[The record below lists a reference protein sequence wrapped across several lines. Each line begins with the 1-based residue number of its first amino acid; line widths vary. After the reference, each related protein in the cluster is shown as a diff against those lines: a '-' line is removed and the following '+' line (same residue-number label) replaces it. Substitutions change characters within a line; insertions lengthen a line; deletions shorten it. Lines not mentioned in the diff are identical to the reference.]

1 MGELKES
8 YETCVPLRGFGTFQS
23 DPKTYPPGTARDAT
37 LAALRVGYRHI
48 DTAYAYGN
56 GQVEREVGE
65 AIRQSGIPRS
75 ELHNTF
81 HHPDDVETGL
91 DISLRNL
98 QLDYG
103 ITPDSKR
110 SKSFLTH
117 HATSVDLYLMH
128 NSYAYAKGPEFS
140 TLRRPDG
147 SGKPL
152 MDLELSRRYPDTW
165 KAMAALV
172 VAGKTR
178 FIGLSNFN
186 ILKTKRIIH
195 ETGILPTANQVE
207 MNPYF
212 PQYDLF
218 EYCASQNIQVIAH
231 CPLGGALAPE
241 VARRVGNG
249 PLGDDT
255 IKSIADAHGRT
266 PAQVILAWM
275 TGRGIAV
282 VPKSAKPSR
291 IKENFDVMFALTDAE
306 KEQIS
311 TLMGVRG
318 ERGVRNLAN
327 AEHIGFDVFDEELDQ
342 PI

>member
-1 MGELKES
+1 MGPKKS
-8 YETCVPLRGFGTFQS
+8 NDICIPLRGFGTFQS

-37 LAALRVGYRHI
+37 LTALRVGYRHV

-56 GQVEREVGE
+56 GQMEREVGE
-65 AIRQSGIPRS
+65 AIRQSGISRS
-75 ELHNTF
+75 ELFIVTKLHNTF
-81 HHPDDVETGL
+81 HHPEDVEMGL
-91 DISLRNL
+91 DMSLQNL
-98 QLDYG
+98 QLDY
-103 ITPDSKR
+103 
-110 SKSFLTH
+110 
-117 HATSVDLYLMH
+117 VDLFLMH
-128 NSYAYAKGPEFS
+128 NPYAYAKGPEFS

-165 KAMAALV
+165 RAMAALV
-172 VAGKTR
+172 ATGKVR
-178 FIGLSNFN
+178 FIGTSSARLSNFN
-186 ILKTKRIIH
+186 ILKTKRLIQ
-195 ETGILPTANQVE
+195 ETGILPAANQVE

-218 EYCASQNIQVIAH
+218 EYCVSKNIQVIAH

-241 VARRVGNG
+241 VARRSGGG

-255 IKSIADAHGRT
+255 IKSIADAHGKT
-266 PAQVILAWM
+266 PAQIILAWL

-291 IKENFDVMFALTDAE
+291 IEENFNVLFALTEAE
-306 KEQIS
+306 NEQIS

-318 ERGVRNLAN
+318 EKGVRNLAN
-327 AEHIGFDVFDEELDQ
+327 AEHIGFDVFDEEFDQ